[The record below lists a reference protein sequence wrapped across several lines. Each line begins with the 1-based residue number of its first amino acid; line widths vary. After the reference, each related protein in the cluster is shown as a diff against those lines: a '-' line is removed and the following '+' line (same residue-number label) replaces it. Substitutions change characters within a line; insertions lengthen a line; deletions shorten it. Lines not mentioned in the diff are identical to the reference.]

1 MSTTNLVTTAR
12 AATAATTTTTTT
24 TRVLPDTMTAVIY
37 NGDDGPCR
45 ISNYKCPQV
54 SKAFP
59 LLIQIYAVSVNPV
72 DAKYIYGDKLP
83 DISWIQSFCVQK
95 RVSTCI
101 PGFDFSGRIV
111 DIHSSLLIIQ
121 QQQDQQQ
128 DEDDDDGTRR
138 RKTTTMLYQLGDCVY
153 GTVPPFHGTFCQYQ
167 VVPID
172 QIYHMPNHVTF
183 TQAAAI
189 PLIGLTI
196 YQCFEQSEMTS
207 QSHVLIIG
215 ASGGAGHWA
224 ILYARCI
231 VHVSCIVAIC
241 SGTNTNWVQQE
252 LGAHYVINYQQSNWK
267 QLLEQHV
274 QQYGPFTHVLDTVTS
289 AKTQD
294 RINSYEEYI
303 RHGTTTRTATTTTR
317 TGQPQTD
324 HNENDDM
331 IPLFQP
337 KTGRYMKLGG
347 VTCSWIAAGIK
358 RVFGWNVFYNKQS
371 ELFWVRFPKT
381 SHELKQIK
389 EMMEQWNNNNNK
401 KQNNNNNKKDD
412 ENKNNNKKDDIAN
425 NNTTTT
431 TTTIDKSNNT
441 LGKEEEK
448 EKEEKEETVVA
459 TLSQQQE
466 QQQEQHPRLIPYISH
481 ELDFWDITTRTTTT
495 TTFDGTTATPTTTT
509 ASNTAVTKETTTSS
523 FLDKNMDDKHDITMS
538 QEQSQEQQQQ
548 GLNTPSLQQHNP
560 DNDDNDDNDNN
571 ETTTMA
577 DPVVAHAFA
586 LLRGRHTKGKIV
598 LRFCTTQENQAPI
611 VSYSTASSTTTLSS

>member
-12 AATAATTTTTTT
+12 AATAPTTTTT
-24 TRVLPDTMTAVIY
+24 TRLLPDTMTAVIY

-111 DIHSSLLIIQ
+111 DIHSSLLIQQQ

-128 DEDDDDGTRR
+128 QDEEDDDDGTRR
-138 RKTTTMLYQLGDCVY
+138 RKTTTMIYQLGDCVY

-196 YQCFEQSEMTS
+196 YQCFEQSQMTS

-215 ASGGAGHWA
+215 ASGGTGHWA

-303 RHGTTTRTATTTTR
+303 RHGTTTKRTTTTTR

-324 HNENDDM
+324 HNENDDT

-337 KTGRYMKLGG
+337 KTGR
-347 VTCSWIAAGIK
+347 
-358 RVFGWNVFYNKQS
+358 
-371 ELFWVRFPKT
+371 
-381 SHELKQIK
+381 
-389 EMMEQWNNNNNK
+389 
-401 KQNNNNNKKDD
+401 
-412 ENKNNNKKDDIAN
+412 
-425 NNTTTT
+425 
-431 TTTIDKSNNT
+431 
-441 LGKEEEK
+441 
-448 EKEEKEETVVA
+448 
-459 TLSQQQE
+459 
-466 QQQEQHPRLIPYISH
+466 
-481 ELDFWDITTRTTTT
+481 
-495 TTFDGTTATPTTTT
+495 
-509 ASNTAVTKETTTSS
+509 
-523 FLDKNMDDKHDITMS
+523 
-538 QEQSQEQQQQ
+538 
-548 GLNTPSLQQHNP
+548 
-560 DNDDNDDNDNN
+560 
-571 ETTTMA
+571 
-577 DPVVAHAFA
+577 
-586 LLRGRHTKGKIV
+586 
-598 LRFCTTQENQAPI
+598 
-611 VSYSTASSTTTLSS
+611 